1 MEYFNGALDD
11 AGVAS
16 WGTHAQDR
24 LDFNAS
30 QAPPVEF
37 DSSGGGRIDPLITA
51 ESPKFRSPEGIF
63 RNRYHGTVL
72 KGDRPLK
79 MRWILTCVVAGF
91 LHAVT
96 PASAQDQDYEATRHA
111 AEQGEAIAQS
121 NLGVMYATGRGVP
134 QDDAE
139 AVRWYRLA
147 AEQGDAIAQLNLG
160 VMYATGRGVPQD
172 DAEAVRWYR
181 LAAEQ
186 GDARAQLNLG
196 FMYAT
201 GRGVPQDD
209 AEAVRWYRLAA
220 EQGEARAQLN
230 LGVMYDTGRG
240 VPRDFAEAVRWYR
253 LSAEQGN
260 ARAQGNLGVMYATGE
275 GVPQDDAEAVR
286 WYRLAAEQGNARAQL
301 NLGVMYATGR
311 GVPQDDAEA
320 VRWYRLSAEQGHV
333 RHWSGRTA
341 GRRRP
346 VVPPRATSGSCTP
359 LVEGVPQDD
368 AEAVRWYRLAAEQGD
383 AIAQSNLGVMYATG
397 RGVPQ
402 DDAEAVR
409 WYRLSAEQGNAR
421 AQGNVGVTPLV
432 RACRRTTL
440 KPSGG
445 TACPPSRV
453 KPSPRA
459 TSGSCTPPVV
469 ACRRTTLPH
478 TCG

>member
-147 AEQGDAIAQLNLG
+147 AEQGDARAQSNLGAMYATGRGVPQDDAEAVRWHRLSAEQGEAIPQLNLG
-160 VMYATGRGVPQD
+160 AMYATGRGVPQD

-186 GDARAQLNLG
+186 G
-196 FMYAT
+196 
-201 GRGVPQDD
+201 
-209 AEAVRWYRLAA
+209 
-220 EQGEARAQLN
+220 
-230 LGVMYDTGRG
+230 
-240 VPRDFAEAVRWYR
+240 
-253 LSAEQGN
+253 N
-260 ARAQGNLGVMYATGE
+260 AK
-275 GVPQDDAEAVR
+275 
-286 WYRLAAEQGNARAQL
+286 
-301 NLGVMYATGR
+301 
-311 GVPQDDAEA
+311 
-320 VRWYRLSAEQGHV
+320 
-333 RHWSGRTA
+333 
-341 GRRRP
+341 
-346 VVPPRATSGSCTP
+346 
-359 LVEGVPQDD
+359 
-368 AEAVRWYRLAAEQGD
+368 
-383 AIAQSNLGVMYATG
+383 AQSNLGVMYVTG
-397 RGVPQ
+397 RGVLQ
-402 DDAEAVR
+402 DYVTAHMWLNLAAATGHENARKEREIVAAIMTREQIAEA
-409 WYRLSAEQGNAR
+409 QAR
-421 AQGNVGVTPLV
+421 AREWAN
-432 RACRRTTL
+432 R
-440 KPSGG
+440 
-445 TACPPSRV
+445 
-453 KPSPRA
+453 
-459 TSGSCTPPVV
+459 
-469 ACRRTTLPH
+469 
-478 TCG
+478 